1 VTDAFAIQEGRSDR
15 THAFQDPQFRGSWS
29 GNERDCLFFNARG
42 PKFYDAGHAF
52 ALDFP
57 DDGRAVA
64 PIDIDGDGDLDL
76 ALMTLQELRLLENRS
91 PPRRFARVR
100 LEATGGD
107 RQALGARVRLGAGG
121 VVQQDYVKAT
131 TGFATQVP
139 LDLHFGLAAAERI
152 DTLTIE
158 WPDRSQETHK
168 DLPVDRLL
176 VIRQGSPPEARELPR
191 WSDKSRPRVEGR
203 ITLPADIA
211 KTENKTMV
219 FHMLEPGQPAVAKAP
234 PGAALLNP
242 GDSRSADALVRL
254 LHGSEPRG
262 PVAPST
268 FIFDSTGRLR
278 RAFYRSVT
286 EHEVS
291 AVAGHIG
298 RGKFH
303 ADLVAVATYHL
314 SRREYDAAD
323 RLLTRALEM
332 EPKFAIGQYY
342 LGRLRGFQDRHA
354 DAAAAFRSA
363 VDIDPSYR
371 QARHN
376 LGVALYKSRRLPEA
390 ATALR
395 ETLDLADGAD
405 TRHVLG
411 QVLAESGKLEDAVA
425 EIARSVDLDP
435 KRARAHADLGKI
447 LEALGRRD
455 QAEASFRKALAIDP
469 DLVEARQGLVR
480 LLRK

>member
-91 PPRRFARVR
+91 APRRFARVR

-203 ITLPADIA
+203 ITLPPDVA

-219 FHMLEPGQPAVAKAP
+219 FHMVEPGQPAVAKAP

-242 GDSRSADALVRL
+242 GDSRSADALVRS

-298 RGKFH
+298 QGKFH
-303 ADLVAVATYHL
+303 
-314 SRREYDAAD
+314 AAD

-395 ETLDLADGAD
+395 EALGLADGAD

-411 QVLAESGKLEDAVA
+411 QVLAESGKLEDAVT
-425 EIARSVDLDP
+425 EIARSVELDP
-435 KRARAHADLGKI
+435 KRARGHADLGKI
-447 LEALGRRD
+447 LAALGRRD
-455 QAEASFRKALAIDP
+455 QAEASFRKALAIEP
-469 DLVEARQGLVR
+469 DLVEARQGLER
-480 LLRK
+480 LPRK